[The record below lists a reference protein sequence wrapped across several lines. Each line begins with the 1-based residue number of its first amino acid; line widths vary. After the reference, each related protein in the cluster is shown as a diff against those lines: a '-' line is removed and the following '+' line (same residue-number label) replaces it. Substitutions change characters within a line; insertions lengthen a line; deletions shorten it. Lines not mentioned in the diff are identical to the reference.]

1 MQVVRRGLTKLRD
14 NVLSRDESQELVID
28 GHLGR
33 LDWILEIHDEVRP
46 EAENGSG
53 RGSRQRK
60 SPLMEICQSL
70 RRRRSDV
77 LRLREI
83 EDELVARL
91 ELSISDRKSHHILLF
106 GR

>member
-1 MQVVRRGLTKLRD
+1 
-14 NVLSRDESQELVID
+14 
-28 GHLGR
+28 
-33 LDWILEIHDEVRP
+33 
-46 EAENGSG
+46 
-53 RGSRQRK
+53 
-60 SPLMEICQSL
+60 MEICQSL